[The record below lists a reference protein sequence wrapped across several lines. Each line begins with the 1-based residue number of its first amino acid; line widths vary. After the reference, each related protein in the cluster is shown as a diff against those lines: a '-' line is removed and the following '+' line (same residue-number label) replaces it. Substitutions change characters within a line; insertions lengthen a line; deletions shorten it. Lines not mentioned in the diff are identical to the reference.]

1 MSGTGNGAVRAAL
14 YARVS
19 TSDKQHADA
28 QLGPLR
34 EYAKARGWTVI
45 GEFTDEGIS
54 GVKEKRPAL
63 DRLNA
68 LVRRRSIDVVVVAAL
83 DRLGRSLP
91 HLLKLLDEWD
101 GFGVRLVSLREGLDF
116 STPSGRLLFSIVGA
130 LAGFERDL
138 LRDRIRSGIAARRAR
153 GLWVGRKP
161 KLTPALIAQVTGLR
175 VQGRSLGAIAKAV
188 GLSKSTVFAAVQK
201 TRAAA
206 SLEVPDLPRPDPAP

>member
-1 MSGTGNGAVRAAL
+1 MRVAL
-14 YARVS
+14 YVRCS
-19 TSDKQHADA
+19 TADKQHPDA

-34 EYAKARGWTVI
+34 EYAAARSWTI
-45 GEFTDEGIS
+45 AGEFVDEGVS
-54 GVKEKRPAL
+54 GVKERRPEL
-63 DRLNA
+63 DRLCA
-68 LVRRRSIDVVVVAAL
+68 AVRRRAIDVVVIAAL

-91 HLLKLLDEWD
+91 HLLKLLDEWG
-101 GFGVRLVSLREGLDF
+101 GFGARLVSLREGLDF
-116 STPSGRLLFSIVGA
+116 SSRSGRLLFSIVGA

-206 SLEVPDLPRPDPAP
+206 SPEVPDLPRPDPAP